1 MGAVDEILDWSA
13 TKLTPWRQDALR
25 RLAGSTAVTP
35 QDESELL
42 DLIKEKAGFSLAAK
56 PPTPTP
62 LNKAHL
68 ASVSSGSPLQIKGIR
83 NVKNVNRLVPAA
95 ALPFTPNGMTIVY
108 GRNGSGK
115 SGFVRIFRTAPSV
128 PTMMRHRAPGSLP
141 LRALKDHHCHAYAV
155 SLLPDGW
162 RVRCRHKRRPQA
174 DGCAGT
180 GRAIA

>member
-25 RLAGSTAVTP
+25 RLAGSTAVTV

-62 LNKAHL
+62 LSKAHL

-115 SGFVRIFRTAPSV
+115 SGFVRIFRTACRTRTDNPAKLKVLADVYGSSGGPQEAEIIVDLGSGDVVV
-128 PTMMRHRAPGSLP
+128 P
-141 LRALKDHHCHAYAV
+141 
-155 SLLPDGW
+155 
-162 RVRCRHKRRPQA
+162 
-174 DGCAGT
+174 
-180 GRAIA
+180 